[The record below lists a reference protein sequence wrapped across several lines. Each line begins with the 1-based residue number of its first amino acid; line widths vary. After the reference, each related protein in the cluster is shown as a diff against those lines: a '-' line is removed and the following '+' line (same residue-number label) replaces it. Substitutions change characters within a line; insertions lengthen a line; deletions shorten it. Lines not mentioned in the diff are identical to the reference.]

1 VSRAGA
7 IAKIHVAKKQLGLD
21 DATYRAVLHRVTGQD
36 SAARLNDV
44 QLGNVIREFVRLGWK
59 DGGSELRFGRT
70 PTGRLIRILW
80 RDVSREKSETA
91 LRSMIRRILGLA
103 DVVIPE
109 PDILSVA
116 DASKVV
122 EALKAMKRRR
132 AGAR

>member
-1 VSRAGA
+1 MSRTGA

-59 DGGSELRFGRT
+59 DGGAELRFGRT

-80 RDVSREKSETA
+80 RDVAREKSETA

-103 DVVIPE
+103 EEVIPE
-109 PDILSVA
+109 PDMLSVA

-122 EALKAMKRRR
+122 EALKAMQRRR